1 MGWVAA
7 ALGMGIVFPTI
18 PLAAME
24 AAEAG
29 RESSDLSP
37 TLLMDM
43 TGVAVGQGFGG
54 IALANAVAIGL
65 GVAVGLG
72 GAFATTG
79 VAAVLLLL
87 VAPRIPGPRGAG
99 RSGDVRGNSLPGVT
113 IRTVGRTKMGYG
125 SLLACAGGTAPS
137 SGWSPPWSPSAW
149 RSWSPVSSTRRAP
162 RRSRWARPRSTR
174 PPSGSR
180 HGRSDRSGPPT
191 KPYCWAG

>member
-87 VAPRIPGPRGAG
+87 VAPRIPDR
-99 RSGDVRGNSLPGVT
+99 R
-113 IRTVGRTKMGYG
+113 
-125 SLLACAGGTAPS
+125 
-137 SGWSPPWSPSAW
+137 
-149 RSWSPVSSTRRAP
+149 RRAVAT
-162 RRSRWARPRSTR
+162 SVAT
-174 PPSGSR
+174 PS
-180 HGRSDRSGPPT
+180 P
-191 KPYCWAG
+191 A